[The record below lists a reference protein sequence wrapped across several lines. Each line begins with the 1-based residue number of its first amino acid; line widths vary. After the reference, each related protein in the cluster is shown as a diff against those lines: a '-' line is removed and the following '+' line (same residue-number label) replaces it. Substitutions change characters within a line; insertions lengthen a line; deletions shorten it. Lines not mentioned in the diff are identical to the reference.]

1 MERLDK
7 TFEFD
12 CPVHAAYNQ
21 WTQFE
26 EFPRWMGSVK
36 QVRQVD
42 DTHQHWT
49 VRIAGKEK
57 EFDTEIFDQVP
68 DQHISWR
75 ATSGVPNRGTAR
87 FEKIGDNRTRVQL
100 QMEYEPQTFVE
111 KAADAV
117 GIVSAYVEGSVQ
129 KFKKA
134 LEERGRET
142 GAWRG
147 EVHGGEQTGAGGA
160 TRTSGTRH

>member
-1 MERLDK
+1 MEHMEK

-12 CPVHAAYNQ
+12 CPVHVTYNQ

-36 QVRQVD
+36 EVRQLD
-42 DTHQHWT
+42 DTHQHWK

-57 EFDTEIFDQVP
+57 EFDTVLIDQVP

-75 ATSGVPNRGTAR
+75 ATSGVPNQGTAR
-87 FEKIGDNRTRVQL
+87 FEKLPNDRSRVQL
-100 QMEYEPQTFVE
+100 EMDYEPQSFVE

-117 GIVSAYVEGSVQ
+117 GIVSAYVESAVE
-129 KFKKA
+129 KFKKS
-134 LEERGRET
+134 LEDRGRET

-147 EVHGGEQTGAGGA
+147 EIHGGQETGAGGR
-160 TRTSGTRH
+160 TRTGRTR